1 MKSNRIASTLA
12 FTLLAWLPAAY
23 AQTTSGTITGELA
36 DPGGAAIVGA
46 NVRLTSDVSKQ
57 VHEFKTDSTGSF
69 QFQVG
74 AGDYTLHVAQTGFRA
89 YDQKVTVAPAE
100 RFDLHQIKLTIGDV
114 STTVEVQGEIAHVQT
129 DSSDRS
135 ITVNQTQ
142 IEDTPSAGRNYLN
155 ILRSLPGT
163 ATTTT
168 TDARGGT
175 GANGGAGAPTVN
187 GGAGQLLVTLDG
199 IASQDSGAPGTGG
212 YIAPSMDAIG
222 EVQVMVSN
230 YTAEYGARNGGQ
242 MNVVI
247 KNGTAQYHGSAYFY
261 YRHEEFNANEFFNNK
276 NTITVNG
283 IPGQAV
289 AKSLYRYQEPGGT
302 IGGPLRIPHT
312 GFNKDRNKV
321 FFFFSGDFLFHKG
334 TNGPNR
340 YVMPTAAERAGDFS
354 KTYDTKGVLIPIKN
368 PLAGGA
374 QFPGNI
380 IPASQISPQ
389 GYALL
394 NLFPLPNDL
403 VPTTLASTGL
413 TYANDP
419 TRGYNYT
426 NSFRNSSPIEDKIL
440 RVDFNVGKKTQVY
453 ARGLQNYYAT
463 HGVGSLLQATGAGW
477 GQFLST
483 YGVPS
488 AGIAVN
494 AIHTFRP
501 NLINEFTWG
510 INRSH
515 QIVAPD
521 DDSPCSGTIS
531 ALATG
536 ASLPY
541 GCSQLT
547 NPNLKGPGGQAV
559 TFPNFFAGAN
569 ILNLIPNVNFG
580 SGGGFSVQQAGAGI
594 PTVTNV
600 SSTPGF
606 GYDSRWPFNG
616 TDQISS
622 ITNNVTWIKGTHT
635 IKAGFYFEYDSR
647 NVSVYSTYNTAGTFY
662 FAPDTANPND
672 TNYAFSNA
680 LTGAAF
686 AYGTDNK
693 KQINHARYATYEIF
707 LQDTWKVSRRLT
719 LDLGLRIQSIG
730 QENSTG
736 ATLGLFS
743 ASAYSP
749 QKVGQLLYPA
759 LDASGKKIARNPI
772 TGAVYPFAQANTFD
786 PASFASGSYPWSGT
800 VPYQDAFWHRGT
812 PNIGP
817 RIGFAWD
824 ALGNGKMAV
833 RGGFGIFYG
842 RATSVDNIAAA
853 GAGNGPLAVAPNFLA
868 PAYVYPTFNSL
879 ATSTAY
885 YGPQAVQG
893 GTQDILNPQTLQWSF
908 GVQRDLGKGTIL
920 DVSYLGWVTHHGFS
934 LSGYDFNNVPVLT
947 DWKPVPDAT
956 TNSCGMVK
964 AYLDPTGSAVATGG
978 ATPCSG
984 GAFLNSNLIR
994 AMNGYTGWTSI
1005 GVSTNAGE
1013 SNYNALQVQI
1023 NKRFGKS
1030 LQFGTNYNW
1039 SKQLQ
1044 YSRNQNVPS
1053 DRLSYNVASGN
1064 RPQVVNINFGYKV
1077 PNGTNFV
1084 PKNAF
1089 TRGVFDGWNINGV
1102 MSFYDG
1108 TPLGISC
1115 SAGGTGGSAPIG
1127 YWTGTPTNAPG
1138 MRCAMT
1144 GSLWLPDGSTPATTG
1159 STADPRLW
1167 YPFAG
1172 GPTVNAS
1179 ASSFSLPAAN
1189 TLGIGNAPLTLTYGP
1204 GFENA
1209 DISVYKQFN
1218 LGKETRNIELRAET
1232 FNLLNHF
1239 NPGNPGT
1246 SLQYNFYTG
1255 VEQTAGFGQI
1265 TSANG
1270 NSRRMALSL
1279 RLKF

>member
-1 MKSNRIASTLA
+1 MKLSRIAVLLL
-12 FTLLAWLPAAY
+12 FTLLALLPTAN
-23 AQTTSGTITGELA
+23 AQTTSGTITGDLA

-46 NVRLTSDVSKQ
+46 NVQLISDVSKQ
-57 VHEFKTDSTGSF
+57 VREFKTDSSGGF
-69 QFQVG
+69 QFQVPPG
-74 AGDYTLHVAQTGFRA
+74 AYTLHVAQTGFKA
-89 YDQKVTVAPAE
+89 LDQKVNVAPAE
-100 RFDLHQIKLTIGDV
+100 RFDTHTIRLELGDV
-114 STTVEVQGEIAHVQT
+114 ATTVEVQGEIAHVQT

-135 ITVNQTQ
+135 ITINTTQ

-175 GANGGAGAPTVN
+175 GANGGGGAPAVN

-212 YIAPSMDAIG
+212 YIAPSIDAIG
-222 EVQVMVSN
+222 EVQLMVSN

-242 MNVVI
+242 MNVTI
-247 KNGTAQYHGSAYFY
+247 KNGTNQFHGTAYYY

-276 NTITVNG
+276 NTVTING
-283 IPGQAV
+283 IPGQATPK
-289 AKSLYRYQEPGGT
+289 ALYRYSEPGGT
-302 IGGPLRIPHT
+302 IGGPFFIPKV
-312 GFNKDRNKV
+312 FNRDKNKV
-321 FFFFSGDFLFHKG
+321 FFFFSADFLHHKG

-340 YVMPTAAERAGDFS
+340 YVMPTAAERGGDFS

-374 QFPGNI
+374 QFAGNI
-380 IPASQISPQ
+380 IPASQINST

-403 VPTTLASTGL
+403 IPATIGGVS
-413 TYANDP
+413 YANDP

-426 NSFRNSSPIEDKIL
+426 DYFTNSSPIEDKIL
-440 RVDFNVGKKTQVY
+440 RVDFNAGKKTQIYV
-453 ARGLQNYYAT
+453 RGLSNYYAT
-463 HGVGSLLQATGAGW
+463 IGAGSLLQASGAGW

-488 AGIAVN
+488 AAIAAN

-515 QIVAPD
+515 QIVGPNDESA
-521 DDSPCSGTIS
+521 CTSGIQS
-531 ALATG
+531 IGTG
-536 ASLPY
+536 NALPY
-541 GCSQLT
+541 TCSQLS
-547 NPNLKGPGGQAV
+547 NPNLKGPAGQP
-559 TFPNFFAGAN
+559 TSFPNFYPGAN
-569 ILNLIPNVNFG
+569 YLNLLPNVNFG

-594 PTVTNV
+594 PTVNNV

-622 ITNNVTWIKGTHT
+622 ITDNVTWIKGAHT
-635 IKAGFYFEYDSR
+635 IKGGFYFEYDSR

-680 LTGAAF
+680 LTGASF

-693 KQINHARYATYEIF
+693 KQINHARYATYEFFI
-707 LQDTWKVSRRLT
+707 QDTWKVNRRLT
-719 LDLGLRIQSIG
+719 LDLGLRVQSIG
-730 QENSTG
+730 QEYSSG
-736 ATLGLFS
+736 ASLGLFAQS
-743 ASAYSP
+743 AFNSA
-749 QKVGQLLYPA
+749 KVGQLLFPA
-759 LDASGKKIARNPI
+759 LDATGKKIARNPV
-772 TGAVYPFAQANTFD
+772 TGVVYPFAQAGTFD
-786 PASFASGSYPWSGT
+786 PLSYASGTYPWSGT
-800 VPYQDAFWHRGT
+800 VTYQDQFWHRGT

-817 RIGFAWD
+817 RIGFAYD
-824 ALGNGKMAV
+824 VLGNGKMAV

-842 RATSVDNIAAA
+842 RATSVDNIAAQ
-853 GAGNGPLAVAPNFLA
+853 GAGNGPIAVAPNFLA
-868 PAYVYPTFNSL
+868 PAYAYPTFAGL
-879 ATSTAY
+879 AASTAY
-885 YGPQAVQG
+885 YAPQAVLG

-908 GVQRDLGKGTIL
+908 GVQRDIGKGVIM
-920 DVSYLGWVTHHGFS
+920 DVSYLGWVNHHGFS
-934 LSGYDFNNVPVLT
+934 LSGWDFNNVAPYT
-947 DWKPVPDAT
+947 TWKPVPDAT
-956 TNSCGMVK
+956 TNSCGMVTRF
-964 AYLDPTGSAVATGG
+964 LDPTGSAVNPGG
-978 ATPCSG
+978 TTPCSG

-994 AMNGYTGWTSI
+994 AMQGYPGWTSI

-1044 YSRNQNVPS
+1044 YSRSQDIPDV
-1053 DRLSYNVASGN
+1053 LTYNVASGN
-1064 RPQVVNINFGYKV
+1064 RPQVVNVNFGYRV
-1077 PNGTNFV
+1077 PDGTKFI
-1084 PKNAF
+1084 PKNAV
-1089 TRGVFDGWNINGV
+1089 TSGIVDGWNINGV
-1102 MSFYDG
+1102 MSFYNG
-1108 TPLGISC
+1108 TPMTIGC

-1127 YWTGTPTNAPG
+1127 YWTGTPVNAPG
-1138 MRCAMT
+1138 MRCQMQ
-1144 GSLWLPDGSTPATTG
+1144 GSLWLPDGATPASVG

-1167 YPFAG
+1167 YPFNAG
-1172 GPTVNAS
+1172 PSVNMANAGFTLPS
-1179 ASSFSLPAAN
+1179 ATS
-1189 TLGIGNAPLTLTYGP
+1189 LGIGNTPPTLTYGP
-1204 GFENA
+1204 GFMNA
-1209 DISVYKQFN
+1209 DIAVYKDFR
-1218 LGKETRNIELRAET
+1218 LGKETRVLQLKAET
-1232 FNLLNHF
+1232 FNTLNHF
-1239 NPGNPGT
+1239 NPGNPAT

-1255 VEQTAGFGQI
+1255 VQQTAGFGQI

-1279 RLKF
+1279 RLRF